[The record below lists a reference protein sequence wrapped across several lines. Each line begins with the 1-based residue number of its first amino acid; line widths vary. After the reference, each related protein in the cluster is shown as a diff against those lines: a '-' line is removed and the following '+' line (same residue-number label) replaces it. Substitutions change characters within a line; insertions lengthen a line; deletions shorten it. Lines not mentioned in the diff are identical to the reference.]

1 MSELRRAFEIC
12 RIDEDERRVWGIVS
26 TEMEASDGLVVSRD
40 AIEAA
45 WPDYMKFGNVREM
58 HQDIAAGVVE
68 ESSMTES
75 GMMVGVYVADDSTW
89 NKVKRGVLKAFSI
102 RGPILEVVGNVVT
115 KLKLTEISLVDRGAD
130 PGALITMFRA
140 EGSEHFTQS
149 GPQPQ
154 EESTMSDK
162 GRQALAAQKPGAA
175 VKRDDGGMLSEAL
188 GGNPAIEA
196 IETNILAEIGQHVDA
211 IGALVAKFND
221 LHDNEKVAPE
231 VLAHMQN
238 SHRSMGKAMASH
250 LKASTSY
257 GAKDEPDGD
266 EEAKRSEGI
275 PHKPAGSKLDQVLS
289 RMDDLAKKVE
299 AVSVKRSEGEGG
311 YKPVVIPET
320 PLIAVEKGE
329 SVVRAEGSAPVDND
343 PKEGTPEWNALPELT
358 RFEIA
363 DRRNTTKHQNAKA

>member
-12 RIDEDERRVWGIVS
+12 RIDEDQRRVWGIVS
-26 TEMEASDGLVVSRD
+26 TEMEASDGLVVSRE

-45 WPDYMKFGNVREM
+45 WPDYMKFGNIREM

-68 ESSMTES
+68 ESAMTES

-115 KLKLTEISLVDRGAD
+115 RLKLIEISLVDRGAD

-140 EGSEHFTQS
+140 EGSEHSTQS

-162 GRQALAAQKPGAA
+162 DRQALAAQKPGA
-175 VKRDDGGMLSEAL
+175 VKRGDELVMGMGSDPAAEA
-188 GGNPAIEA
+188 AEV
-196 IETNILAEIGQHVDA
+196 NILAEIGTHVDA
-211 IGALVAKFND
+211 IGALVAKFNAM
-221 LHDNEKVAPE
+221 HDEEKVAPE

-257 GAKDEPDGD
+257 GAKDEGETDD
-266 EEAKRSEGI
+266 EAKRSEGV
-275 PHKPAGSKLDQVLS
+275 PFKPAGSKLDQLLS
-289 RMDDLAKKVE
+289 RVDDLAKNVE
-299 AVSVKRSEGEGG
+299 GVTVKRSEGEAG
-311 YKPVVIPET
+311 YKPVVVPEV

-329 SVVRAEGSAPVDND
+329 SVVRVETGPEDSD
-343 PKEGTPEWNALPELT
+343 PQPGTPEWNALPEAK